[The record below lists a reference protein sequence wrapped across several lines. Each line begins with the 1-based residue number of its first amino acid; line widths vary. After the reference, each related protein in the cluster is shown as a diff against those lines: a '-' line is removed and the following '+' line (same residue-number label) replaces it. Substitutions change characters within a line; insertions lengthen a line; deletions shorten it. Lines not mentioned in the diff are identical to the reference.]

1 MCVCGGVGGIGA
13 AGRHQ
18 LDFFFRYINF
28 PLSSFLSSFF
38 LLERERDAENESAA
52 LRQCV
57 THHYTLPAQS
67 PSAHVLSLLDSSKSP
82 ETLAANSS
90 LGFVLTSKLIAPRR
104 EGGSLSLSSFFYN
117 LRAECQ
123 VHTTGIKSWK
133 SLSGNG
139 SSGSISNIAADDHRP
154 FNTTR
159 VSIE

>member
-1 MCVCGGVGGIGA
+1 MCVCVCVGWRYRSCWA
-13 AGRHQ
+13 ASAR
-18 LDFFFRYINF
+18 FFFRYINF

-38 LLERERDAENESAA
+38 CKRDAENESAA

-139 SSGSISNIAADDHRP
+139 KFGFNIQHCSRRP
-154 FNTTR
+154 PTIQHDSR
-159 VSIE
+159 KY